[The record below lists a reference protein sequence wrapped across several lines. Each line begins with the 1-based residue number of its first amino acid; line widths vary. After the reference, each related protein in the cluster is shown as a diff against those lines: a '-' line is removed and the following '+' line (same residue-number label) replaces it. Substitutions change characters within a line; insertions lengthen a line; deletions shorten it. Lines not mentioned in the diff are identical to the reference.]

1 MDRTIRV
8 TFLGRDGT
16 DHVVE
21 AAIGQTLMEAA
32 VEHHVPGILGTCGG
46 SCACATC
53 HVEIAPEWFERV
65 GLPSAMEAN
74 TLYFGSPRRERS
86 RLACQ
91 ITLTTQLDGLAAQIA
106 TE

>member
-1 MDRTIRV
+1 VSDTIHV
-8 TFLGRDGT
+8 TLISRDGAT
-16 DHVVE
+16 HEMV
-21 AAIGQTLMEAA
+21 AIPGQTLMEAA
-32 VEHHVPGILGTCGG
+32 VDHHVPGIVGTCGG

-53 HVEIAPEWFERV
+53 HVEIAEGWFERV
-65 GLPSAMEAN
+65 GPPSAMEVS

-91 ITLTTQLDGLAAQIA
+91 VTMTAQLDGLVATVA

>member
-1 MDRTIRV
+1 VGQTIRV

-16 DHVVE
+16 AHQVE
-21 AAIGQTLMEAA
+21 TAVGQTLMEAA
-32 VEHHVPGILGTCGG
+32 VDHHVPGILGTCGG

-53 HVEIAPEWFERV
+53 HVEIAPEWFGQV
-65 GLPSAMEAN
+65 GPPSAMEVS
-74 TLYFGSPRRERS
+74 TFYFGSHRRERS

-91 ITLTTQLDGLAAQIA
+91 ITLTAQLDGMVAQIA